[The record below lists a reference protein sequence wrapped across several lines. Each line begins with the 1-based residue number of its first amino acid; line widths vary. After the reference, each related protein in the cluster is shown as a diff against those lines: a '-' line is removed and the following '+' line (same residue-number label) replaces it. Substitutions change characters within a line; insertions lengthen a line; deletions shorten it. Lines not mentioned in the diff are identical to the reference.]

1 VPISDPPS
9 ARKATAPTDGLSAP
23 DLQEWVARYGG
34 YTNIPW
40 DKWDAAVAEYQAK
53 RREVLAAELAQRRSA
68 P

>member
-1 VPISDPPS
+1 MTD
-9 ARKATAPTDGLSAP
+9 APQPP

-40 DKWDAAVAEYQAK
+40 SEWDAAVSEYQAK
-53 RREVLAAELAQRRSA
+53 RREVLAAELAQRRA